1 MKKFLF
7 ALGAAAISLATVSC
21 DKSSATGDS
30 DKAFGDSISAIS
42 GEFTGSSWAKSYEE
56 IPAEQRAG
64 FRKDAILRGI
74 DQVVMCDTADHGF
87 IAGLNIGL
95 QLNQQLL
102 RLEES
107 GIKVDRKKFLS
118 EFSKAFKQDSINEVT
133 LIQLREEFNALNS
146 RANQMAMAEMQRRA
160 DAEKA
165 ARAEAPEAKENKS
178 LGEKYIS
185 SEKAADPEIKTTPSG
200 LSYKVVRPGTGI
212 AVGGNGRAT
221 VKYSGKLVDGT
232 VFDSNDNAVFS
243 PDRVIPG
250 FGEGL
255 QMMQK
260 GGHYILYI
268 PGELAYGVD
277 GIPGTIPP
285 MATLVFDVEVID
297 VQPAE

>member
-7 ALGAAAISLATVSC
+7 ALGAAAISMATVSC
-21 DKSSATGDS
+21 GNSSASNDA
-30 DKAFGDSISAIS
+30 DKAFGDSISVVS
-42 GEFTGSSWAKSYEE
+42 GEYTGSSWAKSYEE

-95 QLNQQLL
+95 QINQQLL

-107 GIKVDRKKFLS
+107 GIKVDRKKFLA
-118 EFSKAFKQDSINEVT
+118 EFSKAFKQDSINEAT
-133 LIQLREEFNALNS
+133 LMKLRDEFNALNS
-146 RANQMAMAEMQRRA
+146 RANQIAMAEMQRRA
-160 DAEKA
+160 DAEKE
-165 ARAEAPEAKENKS
+165 ARANSPEVKENKE
-178 LGEKYIS
+178 LGAKFITAQ
-185 SEKAADPEIKTTPSG
+185 KAEDPEIKTTESG
-200 LSYKVVRPGTGI
+200 LSYKVVRAGNGL
-212 AVGGNGRAT
+212 AVGPNGRAV

-232 VFDSNDNAVFS
+232 EFDSNDNATFS

-260 GGHYILYI
+260 GGHYVLYI

-285 MATLVFDVEVID
+285 MSTLVFDVEVID
-297 VQPAE
+297 VQPGE